1 MLYNKTQWR
10 EALEKGASV
19 YYFYS
24 SDPFLARTAAE
35 KTLAELAAA
44 TDGEVTV
51 LDGPAPSVEEMV
63 MAAGTISF
71 FGTRR
76 IVSMPN
82 LQPASYGEK
91 DLEEVCDVLA
101 STENATFVMFSVF
114 TEERGQLKIGKQA
127 KKLIALCEKEG
138 YAAQMVHP
146 GPQQLRALLRQRA
159 REQGTELSENA
170 AAAMLERCGQDMFL
184 LENEVDKLAAA
195 SGYTEITPALV
206 VEMGTR
212 NLEADVFDM
221 VRCVTS
227 RNAARACEMLEVLL
241 RLKTDPIAITA
252 ALASSFVDMY
262 RVKAAQAQKLDYNRV
277 YKDFGYTGKPT
288 RLQISGRNASS
299 YTLAQLAACLEV
311 LAELDGDLKGGSPT
325 APDVLLQTAL
335 CRLAAAGGRR

>member
-10 EALEKGASV
+10 EALEKGAPIF
-19 YYFYS
+19 YFYS
-24 SDPFLARTAAE
+24 SDLFLARAAAE
-35 KTLAELAAA
+35 KTLSELAAA

-51 LDGPAPSVEEMV
+51 LEGPAPGVEELV

-76 IVSMPN
+76 IVSLPD
-82 LQPASYGEK
+82 LQPAAYGEK
-91 DLEEVCDVLA
+91 DLDEVCDVLA
-101 STENATFVMFSVF
+101 SAENAAFVAYSVYS
-114 TEERGQLKIGKQA
+114 EERGQLKIGKQA
-127 KKLIALCEKEG
+127 KKLIALCEKSG
-138 YAAQMVHP
+138 YAAQLVHP

-159 REQGTELSENA
+159 HELETELSENA
-170 AAAMLERCGQDMFL
+170 AAAMLERCGQDMYL

-227 RNAARACEMLEVLL
+227 RNAARACEILEVLL

-262 RVKAAQAQKLDYNRV
+262 RVKAAQMQKLDFNRV
-277 YKDFGYTGKPT
+277 HKDFGYTGKPT
-288 RLQISGRNASS
+288 RLQISGKNASR
-299 YTLAQLAACLEV
+299 YTLAQLGACLGV
-311 LAELDGDLKGGSPT
+311 LAELDDDLKGGSPT

-335 CRLAAAGGRR
+335 CRLAAAGGAR